1 MSYLTNDVSYL
12 YPVKSSNNADIPRL
26 QSYVHLP
33 NPANNCSS
41 FLLLQTAVFQLFEKQ
56 KVHYSLFLL
65 FLLLETSIFA
75 VEDNKTIK
83 MRTRIDIK
91 RFVFNTVRIYF
102 IFIFVYALV
111 LCVLAFIPIGHS
123 DDDPGFA
130 LAIGFMTGF
139 YISLFNTLFVVFLYL
154 TKINVNVL
162 TKVKS
167 GIVECILFIILHG
180 ITALIID
187 AIPTDFKYHYEN
199 ITDDAGNIIST
210 NAYGL
215 RWWADDVHFM
225 YYVFIVLT
233 IIYIIVRFSKR
244 RASKVS

>member
-1 MSYLTNDVSYL
+1 M
-12 YPVKSSNNADIPRL
+12 
-26 QSYVHLP
+26 
-33 NPANNCSS
+33 
-41 FLLLQTAVFQLFEKQ
+41 QTAVFQLFEKQ
-56 KVHYSLFLL
+56 KVHYALFRLFLP
-65 FLLLETSIFA
+65 LETSIFA
-75 VEDNKTIK
+75 VVDNKTIK
-83 MRTRIDIK
+83 MKTRVNIK
-91 RFVFNTVRIYF
+91 KFVLYTVRIYF
-102 IFIFVYALV
+102 LFILVYAFV
-111 LCVLAFIPIGHS
+111 LFVVSLIPFGHS

-130 LAIGFMTGF
+130 MAVGFMIGF

-187 AIPTDFKYHYEN
+187 AIPTDYKYHYEN

-215 RWWADDVHFM
+215 KWWAEDVNTM
-225 YYVFIVLT
+225 YYVFIILT